1 MRAAIVGAG
10 RMGRWH
16 AAAARRAGADV
27 LAVVDPDVKAAHR
40 LASRCGAATRV
51 FDDLARCLSS
61 VAPDAVHVCT
71 PLEVHGVQIA
81 SALEHG
87 AHVLAEKP
95 LAPSLAETK
104 ALLDAAHGAGRLVV
118 PVHQFPF
125 QPGVR
130 RVLAER
136 GRLGELVRVAY
147 RTSTAGGAGR
157 DAAGRREL
165 LAEIAP
171 HVASLFLAFAPGT
184 DVDALDVT
192 ATGED
197 VAVHGLAGATHLHA
211 FVTAR
216 GRPPRNELEVVG
228 TRSSA
233 YADLFHGF
241 AVVDRGSDSGR
252 GKAARPL
259 RLAAASGLAALVNGS
274 KRAAT
279 LELAYPGL
287 RELVAGFYAAVRG
300 EGPPPV
306 GEHEL
311 LAAARLADRVRR
323 G

>member
-1 MRAAIVGAG
+1 TRFATGAATKRRSGAARRAMRAAIVGAG

-130 RVLAER
+130 RV
-136 GRLGELVRVAY
+136 VAD

-241 AVVDRGSDSGR
+241 AVVERGSDSGR
-252 GKAARPL
+252 GKAAPPL
-259 RLAAASGLAALVNGS
+259 RLPAASGLAALVNGS

-311 LAAARLADRVRR
+311 LAAARL
-323 G
+323 